1 MSNSFP
7 GYKDGSYEKSFTEII
22 HFIDNR
28 YRTIPDKRHRAIA
41 GLSMGGFH
49 TLYISLNYPDYF
61 NYIGLFSA
69 GLSANGV
76 DPNSPMYTNLDEKLG
91 NLKRS
96 GYQLFWIG
104 IGKDDFLYDAN
115 QQFRQ
120 RMDSLRYEIPVRR
133 IHPRAYLGQLAGL
146 SPPIRSYAFQIND
159 MSR

>member
-28 YRTIPDKRHRAIA
+28 YRTLADKAHRAVA

-61 NYIGLFSA
+61 NYVGLFSA
-69 GLSANGV
+69 GLDMSAIDTTN
-76 DPNSPMYTNLDEKLG
+76 PMYANLDQKLSD
-91 NLKRS
+91 LKRS
-96 GYQLFWIG
+96 GYGLFWIA

-115 QQFRQ
+115 QQFID
-120 RMDSLRYEIPVRR
+120 RMKKQGLDYQYVESTRGHIWANW
-133 IHPRAYLGQLAGL
+133 RAYLLQFAPLL
-146 SPPIRSYAFQIND
+146 FK
-159 MSR
+159 

>member
-1 MSNSFP
+1 MPNGNPSKQAAPGETPDNLNYKPAMSNSFP

-120 RMDSLRYEIPVRR
+120 RMDSLGMKYQYVE
-133 IHPRAYLGQLAGL
+133 
-146 SPPIRSYAFQIND
+146 ST
-159 MSR
+159 